1 MKQLQIILIWILGIT
16 FIVLG
21 FLKYIDHDEMS
32 RAIFTRAH
40 YPRWFFYIVATIEFI
55 GGIMLLMTAAT
66 SKRLGSVMIGLV
78 MLGAIVTRYIL
89 NEHYTHFILPGII
102 LLIAILMSVKLGG
115 KEESGESV

>member
-1 MKQLQIILIWILGIT
+1 MKRIQVILIWALGIS
-16 FIVLG
+16 FIILG

-40 YPRWFFYIVATIEFI
+40 YPRWFFYIVATVEFI
-55 GGIMLLMTAAT
+55 AGIMVLMTATT

-89 NEHYTHFILPGII
+89 NEHYTHFVIPGII
-102 LLIAILMSVKLGG
+102 FV
-115 KEESGESV
+115 

>member
-1 MKQLQIILIWILGIT
+1 MKRIQVILIWVLGIS
-16 FIVLG
+16 FIILG

-40 YPRWFFYIVATIEFI
+40 YPRWFFYIVATVEFI
-55 GGIMLLMTAAT
+55 AGIMVLMTATT

-89 NEHYTHFILPGII
+89 NEHYTHFVIPGII
-102 LLIAILMSVKLGG
+102 FVLAILMSLNLER
-115 KEESGESV
+115 KEK